1 MTFEEYNQILDR
13 MLLVQQ
19 DIQVKQLENPDAIAR
34 ITKKHEEISQK
45 QSEIAQ
51 QQEKNTQAIANLTE
65 NISNLNIVSQRHED
79 RLTRLYGYQMTSDGD
94 RLNIMQGV
102 NDIKRRLTIIEERL
116 NAG

>member
-13 MLLVQQ
+13 MLEVQQ
-19 DIQVKQLENPDAIAR
+19 DIQIKQIEVQDTIAR
-34 ITKKHEEISQK
+34 ISQKHEEI
-45 QSEIAQ
+45 ATQ
-51 QQEKNTQAIANLTE
+51 QDKNTKAIANLTE
-65 NISNLNIVSQRHED
+65 NVSNLNVVSQRHED

-102 NDIKRRLTIIEERL
+102 NDIKRRLTIIEEQL